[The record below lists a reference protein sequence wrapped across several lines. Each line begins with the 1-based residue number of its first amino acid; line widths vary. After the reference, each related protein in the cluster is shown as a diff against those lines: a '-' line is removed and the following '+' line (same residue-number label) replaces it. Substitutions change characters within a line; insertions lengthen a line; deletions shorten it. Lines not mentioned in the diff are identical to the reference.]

1 MGSGRGPG
9 LAVVVGTPSRT
20 RAQEEMAGPTRPPG
34 GPRNGLEGGCR
45 VVLLFSD
52 PTSGKCSRP
61 ENSEGVMELEA
72 RTTPSA
78 TEVRL
83 TGRLEFTDHDRLE
96 DIIALF
102 AGARRLVLD
111 LSGLEF
117 IDSAGLGMLLIL
129 QEEAAQRNVA
139 LVVARPRDE
148 VRRSLELARFG
159 DLLAIEH

>member
-1 MGSGRGPG
+1 
-9 LAVVVGTPSRT
+9 
-20 RAQEEMAGPTRPPG
+20 
-34 GPRNGLEGGCR
+34 
-45 VVLLFSD
+45 
-52 PTSGKCSRP
+52 
-61 ENSEGVMELEA
+61 MELEA